1 MFCVLPLSRDAMI
14 INSDGQ
20 LSADLDAEIED
31 LQVSEII
38 MYHYY
43 VSEKILKY
51 KFHERYISF
60 TFCCK
65 NEI

>member
-31 LQVSEII
+31 LQVSDII
-38 MYHYY
+38 MYPHGENIE
-43 VSEKILKY
+43 VQVP
-51 KFHERYISF
+51 
-60 TFCCK
+60 
-65 NEI
+65 